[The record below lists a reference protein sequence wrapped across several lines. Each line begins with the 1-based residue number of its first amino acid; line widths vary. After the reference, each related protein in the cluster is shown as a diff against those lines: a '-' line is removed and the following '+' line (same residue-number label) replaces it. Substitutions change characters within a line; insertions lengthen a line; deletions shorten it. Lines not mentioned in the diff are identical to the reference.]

1 MKRKTMSLKEFC
13 MRYPIQETVLKDVG
27 EKELLETKVWS
38 RSTVYECFKEDAE
51 ISFNELTAKEEN
63 NYYEKVNK
71 KKANN
76 DIFEMFDVEIN
87 GKKAYGDKN
96 CLEDLTKKQILELA
110 NAMRNFRDG
119 IIIM

>member
-1 MKRKTMSLKEFC
+1 M
-13 MRYPIQETVLKDVG
+13 
-27 EKELLETKVWS
+27 
-38 RSTVYECFKEDAE
+38 
-51 ISFNELTAKEEN
+51 
-63 NYYEKVNK
+63 NK

>member
-1 MKRKTMSLKEFC
+1 MKRKTMTLKEFC

-27 EKELLETKVWS
+27 EKELSETKVWS
-38 RSTVYECFKEDAE
+38 RSTVYECFKEDA
-51 ISFNELTAKEEN
+51 EN

-76 DIFEMFDVEIN
+76 DIFEMFEVEIN
-87 GKKAYGDKN
+87 GKKTYGDKN

-119 IIIM
+119 IIVM

>member
-1 MKRKTMSLKEFC
+1 MKRKNMSLKEFC
-13 MRYPIQETVLKDVG
+13 MRYPIVETVLKDVG

-38 RSTVYECFKEDAE
+38 RSTIYEYFNEGSE
-51 ISFNELTAKEEN
+51 ISFNELTVKEEN

>member
-1 MKRKTMSLKEFC
+1 
-13 MRYPIQETVLKDVG
+13 MRYPIVETVLKDVG

-38 RSTVYECFKEDAE
+38 RSTIYEYFNKGSE

-87 GKKAYGDKN
+87 GKKAYGDQN

>member
-1 MKRKTMSLKEFC
+1 MKRKTITLKEFC

-27 EKELLETKVWS
+27 EKELSETKVWS

-76 DIFEMFDVEIN
+76 DIFEMFEVEIN
-87 GKKAYGDKN
+87 GKKAYG
-96 CLEDLTKKQILELA
+96 A
-110 NAMRNFRDG
+110 FFG
-119 IIIM
+119 